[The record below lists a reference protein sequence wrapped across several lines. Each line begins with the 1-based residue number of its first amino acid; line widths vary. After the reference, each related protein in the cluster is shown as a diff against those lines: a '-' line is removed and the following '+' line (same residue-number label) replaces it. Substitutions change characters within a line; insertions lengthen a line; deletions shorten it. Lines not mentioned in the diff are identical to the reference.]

1 MSVEFE
7 TAFSL
12 DSLARNANRAVE
24 LSGTSILVCNAD
36 GEIFA
41 VENVCSH
48 QTSPLEGG
56 RVRRC
61 MIFCPLHGMPFD
73 LRTGEAR
80 GQLTNKGIR
89 TFPVR
94 ITDGMIEIGLGA

>member
-1 MSVEFE
+1 MSVKFE
-7 TAFSL
+7 IAFAL
-12 DSLARNANRAVE
+12 DALDRNANRAVE
-24 LSGTSILVCNAD
+24 LGGTSILVCNAD
-36 GEIFA
+36 GDIFA

-73 LRTGEAR
+73 LKTGEPR
-80 GQLTNKGIR
+80 GQLTSKGIK